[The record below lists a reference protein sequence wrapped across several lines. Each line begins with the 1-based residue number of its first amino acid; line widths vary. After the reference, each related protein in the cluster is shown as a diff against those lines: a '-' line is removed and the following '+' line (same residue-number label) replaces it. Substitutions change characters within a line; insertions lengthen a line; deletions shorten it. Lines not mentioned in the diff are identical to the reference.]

1 MLKLG
6 QYNKLKVVKNVDFG
20 LYLDG
25 GDGVEILLPSRYVE
39 SAAKPGDELEVFV
52 YNDSEERLIAT
63 TEHPFATVGQFAYL
77 QVVDVN
83 RVGAFLD
90 WGLPYKNILV
100 PFREQKDRMQNGAI
114 YLVYIYVDETTNRIV
129 ASSKIEKFIG
139 NKFPEYRHGE
149 KVKILGYAHTP
160 LGYKCIVDDL
170 YHGMLYQ
177 NELYKPLEL
186 GVELV
191 AYVKTVRDDGKID
204 LTLEPYVTTRIPVLS
219 DEILQRLHDA
229 GGRLDI
235 SDKSSPEEIKAMF
248 HCSKKDFKKAIGA
261 LYKERSITLGD
272 GFIQL
277 VS

>member
-39 SAAKPGDELEVFV
+39 GTAKLGDELEVFV

-83 RVGAFLD
+83 PVGAFLD

-100 PFREQKDRMQNGAI
+100 PFREQKVRMQNGAL

-170 YHGMLYQ
+170 YHGMLYH

-272 GFIQL
+272 GFIRL
-277 VS
+277 VR

>member
-39 SAAKPGDELEVFV
+39 GTAKLGDELEVFV

-83 RVGAFLD
+83 PVGAFLD

-100 PFREQKDRMQNGAI
+100 PFREQNVRMQNGAL

-170 YHGMLYQ
+170 YHGMLYH

-272 GFIQL
+272 GFIRL
-277 VS
+277 VR